1 MSGRKFCKSSFA
13 LARRRARRNKK
24 ESLCTTLF
32 HITKA
37 FRFFFSEISTNSSS
51 LEHRAF
57 VWCRMYYYSSRE
69 NTTKKEGERET
80 RNRRSNGMTC
90 R

>member
-24 ESLCTTLF
+24 ESLCTLF
-32 HITKA
+32 LLQK
-37 FRFFFSEISTNSSS
+37 RFVSLLFGIFSTNSSS

-57 VWCRMYYYSSRE
+57 VWCRMYYSSRE
-69 NTTKKEGERET
+69 NTTKKEGEREM
-80 RNRRSNGMTC
+80 RNRRGNGMTC

>member
-24 ESLCTTLF
+24 ESLCTLF
-32 HITKA
+32 LLQK
-37 FRFFFSEISTNSSS
+37 RFVSLLFGIFSTNSSS

-57 VWCRMYYYSSRE
+57 VWCRMYYSSRE
-69 NTTKKEGERET
+69 NTTKKRERE
-80 RNRRSNGMTC
+80 RREIDVATE
-90 R
+90 